1 MTVGLLV
8 PLTGAGAD
16 RGKAARQGADLA
28 VDVVNNSYPDLP
40 LPLAATSGLRTGAK
54 LVLAVGDTQGAAERV
69 EEQANV
75 LVRNGAVG
83 LVIADDVA
91 VARAAGRQ
99 TELIG
104 VALVDALSTAD
115 FLSDLNRNTHYRIQP
130 SDRSVVQTAYDLLYR
145 ERVAQRP
152 ASRVALA
159 VGATDEEVEGIKR
172 TVGDLGAAGG
182 YTVPTTTVSLTPSA
196 SGEPANQ
203 ILASKADVVFAVVST
218 DQEATAA
225 ADLAIKLNG
234 AVPVVALGRAAAGL
248 DTTKPA
254 PQGLLRATGWS
265 AEYARRNPVARAVA
279 DLYQQRY
286 GTAMTEVAASAFTA
300 TLAFAYAMNQVGATN
315 VATARSGMQRVAM
328 AATQT
333 IMPWDGIRFDGN
345 GNNVLAAA
353 VVEQR
358 TSGGFQVVHP
368 SELSVAPLS
377 WPSAPTSTPPR

>member
-1 MTVGLLV
+1 MTIGLLV
-8 PLTGAGAD
+8 PASGPGAE
-16 RGKAARQGADLA
+16 RGRAARQGAELA
-28 VDVVNNSYPDLP
+28 VDVVNNTYPDLP

-54 LVLAVGDTQGAAERV
+54 LALAVGDTQGAAERV

-99 TELIG
+99 TDLIG

-115 FLSDLNRNTHYRIQP
+115 FLSDLNRNGHYRIQP
-130 SDRSVVQTAYDLLYR
+130 SDRSAVQTAFDLLYR
-145 ERVAQRP
+145 ERAGQKP
-152 ASRVALA
+152 AMRIALA
-159 VGATDEEVEGIKR
+159 VGAPDEEVEGIKR

-182 YTVPTTTVSLTPSA
+182 YTVPAVTVSLTSSA
-196 SGEPANQ
+196 SGDPATQ
-203 ILASKADVVFAVVST
+203 VLASKADVVFAVVST
-218 DQEATAA
+218 EPEATAA
-225 ADLAIKLNG
+225 AELATRLHDE
-234 AVPVVALGRAAAGL
+234 VPVVALGRAAAGL
-248 DTTKPA
+248 DSTKPA
-254 PQGLLRATGWS
+254 PQGLLRAAGWS

-286 GTAMTEVAASAFTA
+286 GTAITEVAASTFTA

-315 VATARSGMQRVAM
+315 VASARSGMQRVSM

-345 GNNVLAAA
+345 GNNVRAAA

-368 SELSVAPLS
+368 SELSVAQLS
-377 WPSAPTSTPPR
+377 WPSAPPR